1 MKGSR
6 LMGSPDQAD
15 RAAMPARVRRD
26 GATLAFEGPLER
38 PAVAALW
45 AQAVPLLDGAD
56 AIDLAAVAH
65 VDSAGLALLAELQ
78 SRAGGRLALRGEPD
92 GLPGLRA
99 AYRLD
104 TSLLPA

>member
-1 MKGSR
+1 MDGTGAVSA
-6 LMGSPDQAD
+6 S
-15 RAAMPARVRRD
+15 VRRD

-45 AQAVPLLDGAD
+45 AAASPLLDGAE
-56 AIDLAAVAH
+56 AIDLGAVAH

-78 SRAGGRLALRGEPD
+78 SRAGGRLVLRGEPD

-104 TSLLPA
+104 MSLQPA